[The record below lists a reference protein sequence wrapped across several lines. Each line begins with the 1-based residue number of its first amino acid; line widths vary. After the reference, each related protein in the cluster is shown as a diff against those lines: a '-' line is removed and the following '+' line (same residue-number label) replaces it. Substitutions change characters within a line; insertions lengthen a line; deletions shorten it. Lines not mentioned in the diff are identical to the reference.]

1 MPASSS
7 TTIIDILFQFIE
19 QSSLLL
25 NQLRPFLFQ
34 INFFLL
40 QIKNNSQIM
49 SMVHLLQAQ
58 MAQLPESVS
67 LLLTVF
73 VVFLSSVMILRVG
86 KSLLSVLV
94 TVIQVLIVALV
105 SFGVWKLRE
114 PLGAWLE
121 QLISN
126 N

>member
-7 TTIIDILFQFIE
+7 PTIIDILFQFIE

-25 NQLRPFLFQ
+25 NQLRPILFH
-34 INFFLL
+34 
-40 QIKNNSQIM
+40 IKNNSQIM

-73 VVFLSSVMILRVG
+73 VIFLSSVMILRVG

-105 SFGVWKLRE
+105 SFVVWKLRE